1 MDPVH
6 LHTGSSQRCCPPRVA
21 ACMTQVFR
29 FPIVRGDSHS
39 GAGEGAGVGMGAVG
53 RTQASS
59 VATSRGHRTRP
70 TDRSSVDIWEE
81 GDDE

>member
-1 MDPVH
+1 
-6 LHTGSSQRCCPPRVA
+6 
-21 ACMTQVFR
+21 
-29 FPIVRGDSHS
+29 
-39 GAGEGAGVGMGAVG
+39 MGAVG